1 MCVPKCAPLT
11 DLFLDPNK
19 VGMPY
24 GIGSNPLENGLIKLG
39 FNLVVIKIFVS
50 WCHSRGVRRPY
61 NRPPIDRGHLV
72 WSYATQETWMVPQWI
87 FFFQLSTSY
96 CICTGVSIVGTY
108 ACCLDIL
115 WLNSNFINLIAKMNW
130 QMTLSIFLPTTSKH
144 FEVHLL
150 KLE

>member
-1 MCVPKCAPLT
+1 MSLENTKKVPIAWQWREIQNDQILQPHMCVPKGAPLT

-72 WSYATQETWMVPQWI
+72 
-87 FFFQLSTSY
+87 
-96 CICTGVSIVGTY
+96 
-108 ACCLDIL
+108 
-115 WLNSNFINLIAKMNW
+115 
-130 QMTLSIFLPTTSKH
+130 
-144 FEVHLL
+144 
-150 KLE
+150 